1 MKYRARAVKTAKYKL
16 GRRMLR
22 KCLVMCLRRENAM
35 LPEDER
41 ASEETIALAE
51 KVIMDRK
58 TKVRFGV
65 V

>member
-16 GRRMLR
+16 SRRIMR
-22 KCLVMCLRRENAM
+22 KYLVFCLRRENAM

-41 ASEETIALAE
+41 ASEEEMNLAE

-58 TKVRFGV
+58 TKVRFEAV
-65 V
+65 